1 MLTTTTPA
9 SLEAFL
15 AVNAGMTL
23 RASVSMRP
31 DPSPRARVFHT
42 FLVLGTARRRPARAV
57 KLRIGLAPTTD
68 VDSVLQFDS
77 MLARYAQAVH
87 ILDAR
92 ARLAGGRVVAEHN
105 DGIDEADVSE
115 ICTMDPDMLAALDAT
130 PF

>member
-15 AVNAGMTL
+15 AVNAGATL

-42 FLVLGTARRRPARAV
+42 FLVLGTARRRPVRAV
-57 KLRIGLAPTTD
+57 KLRIGLAPTSD

-77 MLARYAQAVH
+77 MLAHYARAVR

-92 ARLAGGRVVAEHN
+92 ARAAGGRVVAEHN
-105 DGIDEADVSE
+105 DGVDDAAVPE
-115 ICTMDPDMLAALDAT
+115 ICTTDPELLVALDAA
-130 PF
+130 PY